1 MKKISVFFG
10 LALTFVLFSCSNGT
24 YKKEDK
30 YAVKIDTLSFSDGEV
45 NLQFPGRVKPAQDV
59 NLAFRVPGTIQK
71 IFVDEG
77 SYMRKGQLLAEL
89 DPTDYKVQLQAT
101 EAEYKQV
108 KAEAE
113 RVIALYKD
121 KGTTP
126 NNYDKAVYGLQQ
138 IEAKYKNHKD
148 ELAYTRLYAPFSGY
162 MHKHLFK
169 EYESVS
175 AGMPVLSVIS
185 DETPEV
191 EINLPAVEYIKY
203 KEFSRYTCTFDV
215 YPGLTFDLKLIHV
228 TPKANANQLY
238 TMRLKLIDLKG
249 KPMPASG
256 MNTMVT
262 ISYRQAH
269 DHIVSVSSGA
279 LFQRDG
285 KSMVYIYNPQ
295 TGKVTA
301 HEVSI
306 HKLKTNGRAV
316 ISAEGLKS
324 GDLII
329 TSGVHSIKDGDQVCP
344 IAKTAET
351 NVGGLL

>member
-1 MKKISVFFG
+1 MKQISLFLGLVSAFVF
-10 LALTFVLFSCSNGT
+10 FSCSNGT
-24 YKKEDK
+24 YKKEEK
-30 YAVKIDTLSFSDGEV
+30 YTVKIDTLSFSDGQV
-45 NLQFPGRVKPAQDV
+45 DLQFPGRVKPAQDV
-59 NLAFRVPGTIQK
+59 NIAFRVPGTIQK

-77 SYMRKGQLLAEL
+77 GYMRKGQLLAEL

-108 KAEAE
+108 KAEAG
-113 RVIALYKD
+113 RVVALYKD

-138 IEAKYKNHKD
+138 IKAKYKNHKD

-162 MHKHLFK
+162 VHKHLFK

-175 AGMPVLSVIS
+175 AGMPILSVIS

-203 KEFSRYTCTFDV
+203 KEFSSYTCTFDV
-215 YPGLTFDLKLIHV
+215 YPGITFDLKLIHV

-249 KPMPASG
+249 KPMPTSG

-269 DHIVSVSSGA
+269 DHIVSVSNGA
-279 LFQRDG
+279 LFQRNG
-285 KSMVYIYNPQ
+285 KSMVYVYNPQ
-295 TGKVTA
+295 TGTVAA
-301 HEVSI
+301 HGVSV
-306 HKLKTNGRAV
+306 HKLKTNGQAI
-316 ISAEGLKS
+316 ISATGLKS
-324 GDLII
+324 GDLIV
-329 TSGVHSIKDGDQVCP
+329 TSGVHTLKDGDPVSP
-344 IAKTAET
+344 IAKTSET